1 MWGILFFNTEVT
13 LSNALA
19 FESVK
24 CVNILFDQV
33 TPAAVKSEFSR
44 SVKGKRTDDRNG
56 GMDQDGT

>member
-13 LSNALA
+13 LSNAPA

-56 GMDQDGT
+56 